1 LSESLDLPEEL
12 MKGVGLVES
21 GLPVSSQVEDVAVPL
36 VNVVPLLLY
45 VLHVELLRADQRI
58 SLKKK

>member
-1 LSESLDLPEEL
+1 MES
-12 MKGVGLVES
+12 VGLVES
-21 GLPVSSQVEDVAVPL
+21 GLPVSSQVEDVAVTL

-58 SLKKK
+58 SLKKKR